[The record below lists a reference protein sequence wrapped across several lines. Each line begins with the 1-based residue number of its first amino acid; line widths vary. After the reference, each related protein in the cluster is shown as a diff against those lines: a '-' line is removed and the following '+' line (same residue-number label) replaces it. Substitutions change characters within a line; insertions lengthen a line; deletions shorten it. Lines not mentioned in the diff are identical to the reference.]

1 MAFDG
6 WKKRPWN
13 ASLSFADFC
22 EWLLPY
28 RIGNETPDNWRQIY
42 HDRYSFLLDEV
53 YTGIDVVEAISVV
66 WEYLQKEDPY
76 RFTWVFNYPHLG
88 GEYLLH
94 NRIGKCQDACD
105 FMIYVMRA
113 IGVPVA
119 YLLLSLPGSR
129 NGEVSI
135 LTVGARA
142 WFTAGVLADNGTWM
156 AILCGT
162 GPYRLLLRMCL
173 QEKCRI
179 IILIR
184 IWNCR

>member
-1 MAFDG
+1 M
-6 WKKRPWN
+6 
-13 ASLSFADFC
+13 
-22 EWLLPY
+22 
-28 RIGNETPDNWRQIY
+28 
-42 HDRYSFLLDEV
+42 LDEV

-119 YLLLSLPGSR
+119 YDFYTFNAETRKGHVWNVVRDVTGVCLPFTFPSRKPERGSFYIDSRRPSVVYRRCFGRQWDMDGDFMR
-129 NGEVSI
+129 NQSVPAAFKDVFARKVS
-135 LTVGARA
+135 
-142 WFTAGVLADNGTWM
+142 DN
-156 AILCGT
+156 
-162 GPYRLLLRMCL
+162 Y
-173 QEKCRI
+173 
-179 IILIR
+179 LIR